1 MRIAHWSAPLWL
13 ALACLS
19 GAAGAAPPAPEYF
32 ERYALVPGSPQLDLG
47 SQPLGYPSGVISAV
61 MRHDRVL
68 RAALA
73 AAGHPLAIHPFRRGA
88 DMLELLGS
96 DRLQAGLLGDMP
108 TILSA
113 SLGHVWVVGLVK
125 QSNTAVV
132 AAGAAQVRGLAGK
145 RIGYVPASS
154 AHYVLLQGLASAGM
168 GERDVALVALA
179 ADLMPGALARGEID
193 AFAAWEP
200 APALA
205 LAGNARNQIV
215 FRGLSTDYFVIG
227 RAFEQRAPEAARA
240 LVAGFARAVEWL
252 RGPQRNI
259 EKAARWTRAD
269 GAAFSSE
276 AAAATPAQ
284 IVAIMRRDLLNV
296 PSAPAMP
303 AELSD
308 PATLKNE
315 FDFLRQVGK
324 LPAEARWSQVAA
336 AFGYDGLA
344 RVLSEPRRYAL
355 RVFDYDE

>member
-1 MRIAHWSAPLWL
+1 MKIAHWSAPLLL

-19 GAAGAAPPAPEYF
+19 GAAAAAPPAPYYQ
-32 ERYALVPGSPQLDLG
+32 RYALAPGSVQLDLG

-73 AAGHPLAIHPFRRGA
+73 AAGQPLAIHPFRRGA
-88 DMLELLGS
+88 DMLELLGE

-108 TILSA
+108 TIHAA

-125 QSNTAVV
+125 QSTSAVV
-132 AAGAAQVRGLAGK
+132 ASGAAQVRALGGK

-154 AHYVLLQGLASAGM
+154 AHYILLQGLASAGM
-168 GERDVALVALA
+168 GERDVVLVPLA

-200 APALA
+200 APSLA
-205 LAGNARNQIV
+205 LAGNARNRIV

-227 RAFEQRAPEAARA
+227 RAFERRAPEAARA

-252 RGPQRNI
+252 RGPQRNAD
-259 EKAARWTRAD
+259 KAARWARAD

-276 AAAATPAQ
+276 AGAPTPAQ
-284 IVAIMRRDLLNV
+284 IVAITRRDLLNV

-315 FDFLRQVGK
+315 FDFLRQLGK
-324 LPAEARWSQVAA
+324 LPGEARWNQVAA